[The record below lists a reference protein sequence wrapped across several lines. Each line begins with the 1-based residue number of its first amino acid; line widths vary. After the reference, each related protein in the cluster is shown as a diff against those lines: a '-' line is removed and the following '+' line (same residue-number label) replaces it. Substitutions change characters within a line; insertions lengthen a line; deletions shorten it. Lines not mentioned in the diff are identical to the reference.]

1 MKESIKKRLR
11 PLAFRLQNSGLAKP
25 LWYAQDALF
34 VIRYHLMGRP
44 HISAEDIRNVE
55 TNVTFIFKS
64 FNRQRQARRLCRA
77 IRRYY
82 PNVRIVIADDSR
94 ESLVIDGA
102 EIIHLPFNSGL
113 SKGLIAALER
123 VETPFVMRMDD
134 DLLLTPKSDVHGQLL
149 FLQRHPEV
157 DLAAIQMD
165 ARSEKAAE
173 NYRKIV
179 MKKKLLIPAGTVME
193 GRDVVYKA
201 PNVFLARTEKLRMV
215 GYDPNIRMID
225 HHEFFYRAA
234 GQIVCVQD
242 PHAGV
247 LHCHNRFDRE
257 YNLFRNDIEGDQ
269 AYLQDK
275 YKAKDGIIAI
285 DPPANVT

>member
-1 MKESIKKRLR
+1 MRARIKKLLR
-11 PLAFRLQNSGLAKP
+11 PLAHRLQNSGLAKP
-25 LWYAQDALF
+25 LCRAQDALF

-44 HISAEDIRNVE
+44 HISAEDIHNVE

-64 FNRQRQARRLCRA
+64 FNRQRQARRLCHA

-82 PNVRIVIADDSR
+82 PNVRIIIADDSR
-94 ESLVIDGA
+94 EPLVLDEA
-102 EIIHLPFNSGL
+102 EIIRLPFNSGL

-165 ARSEKAAE
+165 ARAEQAAE
-173 NYRKIV
+173 RYRKIV

-234 GQIVCVQD
+234 GKIVCVQD
-242 PHAGV
+242 PHASV

-269 AYLQDK
+269 AYLRDK
-275 YKAKDGIIAI
+275 YKRE
-285 DPPANVT
+285 